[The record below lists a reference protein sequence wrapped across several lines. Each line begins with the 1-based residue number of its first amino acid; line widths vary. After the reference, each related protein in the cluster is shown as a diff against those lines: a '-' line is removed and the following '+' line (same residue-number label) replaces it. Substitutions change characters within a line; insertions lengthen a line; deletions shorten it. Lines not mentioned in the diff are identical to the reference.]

1 MSEHKIDSQETRLLS
16 DLIRYQSCTAV
27 NSGWHGTWL
36 ETSVL
41 AAILGDTCKAYS
53 HSFSFA
59 YAQSGRATGNL
70 FLTASKLELLL
81 VATFL

>member
-1 MSEHKIDSQETRLLS
+1 MSLTSNVAPSALAVGFRFV
-16 DLIRYQSCTAV
+16 V

-59 YAQSGRATGNL
+59 YAQSSRATGNL